1 VTFLPGT
8 RTRRWL
14 QLAGEEMGEVRVR
27 LASVPGAADSPAVQQ
42 MGALFS
48 KDLGRASTATLQ
60 VTEGWGGGT
69 YLRGW
74 GG

>member
-1 VTFLPGT
+1 
-8 RTRRWL
+8 
-14 QLAGEEMGEVRVR
+14 MRVR

-42 MGALFS
+42 MGVLFS